1 MGPHISGITDVNELI
16 ERSYVV
22 SIPLRI
28 PFRGLTHREVM
39 LIDGPEGPGE
49 WAAFT
54 EYPDD
59 VAAKWLATA
68 LEQAFDDT
76 VTPAP
81 AGVEKVAVNA
91 TFPALDP
98 GDVAAW
104 WKKFPG
110 AKAAKVKVGEPGQ
123 LLIDDVAR
131 VNAIRQAVGPDVTL
145 RLDANARWSV
155 SEADKALFMLRAF
168 NIDYV
173 EQPVSAVDEMVYLKR
188 QLRGTGIRLAADELI
203 RQSGALD
210 EVIDKRAADI
220 AVLKVSPLGGI
231 RPTLALAQRA
241 HDAGLQ
247 VVISSGL
254 ETSVGL
260 SWGARAAAIVGD
272 QAQDP
277 LAAGLGTAVFLESDV
292 VTQPLK
298 VTAGSIPVNRPVLD
312 PRKIR
317 KVIASAERTTWWQER
332 LRRCLPLVA
341 AGLES

>member
-1 MGPHISGITDVNELI
+1 MSPHISGITDVDELI

-22 SIPLRI
+22 SIPLRM

-54 EYPDD
+54 EYSDD
-59 VAAKWLATA
+59 VAAKWLAAA

-76 VTPAP
+76 VPAAP

-91 TFPALDP
+91 TFPALEP
-98 GDVAAW
+98 GDVAGW
-104 WKKFPG
+104 WKRFPG

-145 RLDANARWSV
+145 R
-155 SEADKALFMLRAF
+155 AF
-168 NIDYV
+168 TIDYV
-173 EQPVSAVDEMVYLKR
+173 EQPVATVDEMVYLKR

-210 EVIDKRAADI
+210 EVIDRRAADI

-231 RPTLALAQRA
+231 KPTLALAQKA
-241 HDAGLQ
+241 HEGGLQ

-260 SWGARAAAIVGD
+260 SWGARAAAIVGEH
-272 QAQDP
+272 AQSS
-277 LAAGLGTAVFLESDV
+277 LAAGLGTAVFFESDV

-317 KVIASAERTTWWQER
+317 KVIASAERTAWWQER

>member
-1 MGPHISGITDVNELI
+1 MSGITDADELI

-22 SIPLRI
+22 SIPLRV
-28 PFRGLTHREVM
+28 PFRGLTQREVM

-59 VAAKWLATA
+59 VAAKWLAAA

-76 VTPAP
+76 VPQPP

-98 GDVAAW
+98 GDVAGW
-104 WKKFPG
+104 WKRFPG

-131 VNAIRQAVGPDVTL
+131 LNAIRQAVGPDVTL

-168 NIDYV
+168 NIDYI
-173 EQPVSAVDEMVYLKR
+173 EQPVATVDEMVYLKR

-203 RQSGALD
+203 RQSGSLD

-220 AVLKVSPLGGI
+220 AVLKVSPLGGMK
-231 RPTLALAQRA
+231 PTLALARKAQ
-241 HDAGLQ
+241 DAGLQ

-272 QAQDP
+272 QDQSP
-277 LAAGLGTAVFLESDV
+277 LPAGLGTAVCFESDV

-298 VTAGSIPVNRPVLD
+298 VTGGSIPVNRPVLD
-312 PRKIR
+312 PRKIQ
-317 KVIASAERTTWWQER
+317 KGAASDERTIWWQER
-332 LRRCLPLVA
+332 LRRCIALLA
-341 AGLES
+341 